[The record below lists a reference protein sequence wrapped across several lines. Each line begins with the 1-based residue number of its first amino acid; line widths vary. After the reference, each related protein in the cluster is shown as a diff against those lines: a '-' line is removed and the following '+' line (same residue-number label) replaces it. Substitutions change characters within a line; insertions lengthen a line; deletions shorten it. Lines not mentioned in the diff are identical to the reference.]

1 MPIQDIS
8 FPIDAEI
15 ECDLLVVGGG
25 LAAICAAIA
34 AARNGCDTCLV
45 EMDQVLGGNG
55 GPLLGVHVS
64 GAHSFHPYA
73 SETGIIEELELEAA
87 RRRGKTRTW
96 GVHYNISHT
105 WDLVLQDKLEEAG
118 VRVFRRHQGRKAIVE
133 GRRVTAVVVL
143 DNNTFQT
150 KLFHVRHG
158 IVDGSGDGE
167 VAASAGAS
175 FLWGEDAKATFD
187 ERSAPETASRETMG
201 ISLTAL
207 VRKCAEPVDFVLP
220 PQYAAR
226 AAAEG
231 PLPKLTGYPA
241 SWRPEN
247 EFCFLWV
254 TESGGHI
261 DTIRDVAA
269 IREEILYQ
277 LYRTWDNVKNH
288 SYADLARN
296 WELTWVSPKDG
307 KRESRRFIGDH
318 MLTQTEVET
327 AFPFPDAIGYG
338 GYGVDVHEVDGI
350 RAKVVF
356 HSIPPLWSFPYRASY
371 SRDFDNL
378 WLAGRLMSSS
388 HLALGTV
395 RLMRTLACIGQ
406 GVGTAAALAKQEG
419 CTAREVD
426 ADRLQQTLLRQ
437 DAALLTAPNHDPRD
451 LARAA
456 KVTATSEMRHG
467 ATRVAGTLPL
477 DIPRGVQ
484 LWDWADALRSV
495 RFFVENPTGRGQELT
510 LRLQLFARPQ
520 LWKDERERQGM
531 RHVSGTQNRMEWGS
545 DNTVEAFGEVATA
558 TATAAAH
565 WEGWLE
571 FSFPAPIPLI
581 PIDPTSDENRYQL
594 LLDACPA
601 VALGLDPTCYDFAI
615 RVCHP
620 DGAADYMTAA
630 GCHAFTLDPAPIYGE
645 AANVVDGWSR
655 RFSTTPVHA
664 WLSDFTAPL
673 PQSIELAFPETT
685 EVACVQL
692 TFDTIDRAYQDAPIN
707 CDESHARRC
716 VADYRV
722 EAETGNGWTP
732 VVEEIGNYQR
742 WRVHE
747 FACVAT
753 TRLRLTV
760 LGVRDPQYRARVYE
774 IRAYGP
780 DDD

>member
-1 MPIQDIS
+1 MTTPTVP
-8 FPIDAEI
+8 FPIDCEI
-15 ECDLLVVGGG
+15 ECDVLVVGGG
-25 LAAICAAIA
+25 MAAICAAIA

-118 VRVFRRHQGRKAIVE
+118 VRLFRRHQGRQAIVD
-133 GRRVTAVVVL
+133 GRRVTGVVVL

-150 KLFHVRHG
+150 KLFRVRHG

-187 ERSAPETASRETMG
+187 ERSAPAEATRKTMG

-207 VRKCAEPVDFVLP
+207 VRKCAGPVDFVLP
-220 PQYAAR
+220 PRFAAR

-231 PLPKLTGYPA
+231 TPPKLGGYPA
-241 SWRPEN
+241 SWNPN
-247 EFCFLWV
+247 DEFCFLWV
-254 TESGGHI
+254 TESGGHL
-261 DTIRDVAA
+261 DTIRDAA
-269 IREEILYQ
+269 TIREQILYQ

-288 SYADLARN
+288 SYPELARN

-318 MLTQTEVET
+318 MLTQTEVEN

-338 GYGVDVHEVDGI
+338 GYGVDIHEVDGI

-378 WLAGRLMSSS
+378 WLAGRLMSCS

-406 GVGTAAALAKQEG
+406 GVGTAAALAKRHG
-419 CTAREVD
+419 CTASQVNPEE
-426 ADRLQQTLLRQ
+426 LQQTLLRQ
-437 DAALLTAPNHDPRD
+437 DATVLTVPNHDPRD
-451 LARAA
+451 LARTAT
-456 KVTATSEMRHG
+456 VTATSEMRHG
-467 ATRVAGTLPL
+467 ATRVAGSLPL
-477 DIPRGVQ
+477 DQPRGVQ
-484 LWDWADALRSV
+484 LWDWGKTLDTV
-495 RFFVENPTGRGQELT
+495 RFFVENPTAQDQKLT
-510 LRLQLFARPQ
+510 LRLQLFQREQP
-520 LWKDERERQGM
+520 WKLERERKSM
-531 RHVSGTQNRMEWGS
+531 RHITTKGNRMEWGS
-545 DNTVEAFGEVATA
+545 DNSVAGFTEVATA
-558 TATAAAH
+558 TTVAPANCS
-565 WEGWLE
+565 GWVE
-571 FSFPAPIPLI
+571 FAFASLPLI
-581 PIDPTSDENRYQL
+581 PVDPTSDENRYQL

-601 VALGLDPTCYDFAI
+601 VSLGLDPHAYDFAI
-615 RVCHP
+615 RVCLA
-620 DGAADYMTAA
+620 DGAADYTTAA
-630 GCHAFTLDPAPIYGE
+630 DCHAFILSPAPLYGE
-645 AANVVDGWSR
+645 AANVIDGWNR
-655 RFSTTPVHA
+655 RFSTNPVHA
-664 WLSDFTAPL
+664 WLSDFAAPL
-673 PQSIELAFPETT
+673 PQSLELAFPAAT
-685 EVACVQL
+685 EVASVQFA
-692 TFDTIDRAYQDAPIN
+692 FDTIDRAYQDSPIN
-707 CDESHARRC
+707 ADEPYARRC
-716 VADYRV
+716 VKDYCL
-722 EAETGNGWTP
+722 EAETATGWT
-732 VVEEIGNYQR
+732 VLAEVTDNCQR
-742 WRVHE
+742 QRVHA
-747 FACVAT
+747 FPAVSA

-760 LGVRDPQYRARVYE
+760 LAMRDPQYRARVYE
-774 IRAYGP
+774 VRAYGP
-780 DDD
+780 ES

>member
-1 MPIQDIS
+1 MDIS
-8 FPIDAEI
+8 LPIDAEVS
-15 ECDLLVVGGG
+15 CDLLVVGGG
-25 LAAICAAIA
+25 MAAICAAIA

-133 GRRVTAVVVL
+133 GRRVTGVVVL

-150 KLFHVRHG
+150 KLFHTRHG
-158 IVDGSGDGE
+158 IIDGSGDGE

-175 FLWGEDAKATFD
+175 FLWGEDAEETFG
-187 ERSAPETASRETMG
+187 ERSAPAEATRNTMG

-220 PQYAAR
+220 PQFAAR

-231 PLPKLTGYPA
+231 PPPKLTGYPS
-241 SWRPEN
+241 SWRPED

-261 DTIRDVAA
+261 DSIRDAAA

-288 SYADLARN
+288 SFPDLARN

-307 KRESRRFIGDH
+307 KRESRRFVGDH
-318 MLTQTEVET
+318 ILTQTEVENAT
-327 AFPFPDAIGYG
+327 PFADAIGYG
-338 GYGVDVHEVDGI
+338 GYGVDIHEVDGI

-378 WLAGRLMSSS
+378 WLAGRLMSCS

-406 GVGTAAALAKQEG
+406 GVGTAAALAKQHG
-419 CTAREVD
+419 CAAAEVN
-426 ADRLQQTLLRQ
+426 ADELQQTLLRQ
-437 DAALLTAPNHDPRD
+437 DATILTAANRDPDD
-451 LARAA
+451 LARTAT
-456 KVTATSEMRHG
+456 VSATSEMRHG
-467 ATRVAGTLPL
+467 ATRVAGRLPL

-484 LWDWADALRSV
+484 LWDWAESLRSV
-495 RFFVENPTGRGQELT
+495 RVFVGNPSNRDQKLT
-510 LRLQLFARPQ
+510 LRLQLFEREQP
-520 LWKDERERQGM
+520 WKLERERRSM
-531 RHVSGTQNRMEWGS
+531 RHIAGHQNRMEWGS
-545 DNTVEAFGEVATA
+545 DNALDACREIAVAQA
-558 TATAAAH
+558 VAPAGS
-565 WEGWLE
+565 EGWLT
-571 FSFPAPIPLI
+571 FSFPSPIAMI
-581 PIDPTSDENRYQL
+581 PVDPNSDENRCQL

-601 VALGLDPTCYDFAI
+601 VSLGLDSHHYDFAI
-615 RVCHP
+615 RVSQP
-620 DGAADYMTAA
+620 DGAEEYATAA
-630 GCHAFTLDPAPIYGE
+630 DCHAFALDPAPLYGE
-645 AANVVDGWSR
+645 AANVTNGWNR
-655 RFSTTPVHA
+655 RFSTNPVHA
-664 WLSDFTAPL
+664 WLSDIDAPL
-673 PQSIELAFPETT
+673 PQSLELAFPNPTDL
-685 EVACVQL
+685 ASVQL

-707 CDESHARRC
+707 CDEAHARRC
-716 VADYRV
+716 VTNYRV
-722 EAETGNGWTP
+722 EAETATGWTTL
-732 VVEEIGNYQR
+732 VEENDNYQR
-742 WRVHE
+742 HRVHV
-747 FACVAT
+747 FAPVPA
-753 TRLRLTV
+753 TRLRLTI
-760 LGVRDPQYRARVYE
+760 LAVRDPQYRARVYE

-780 DDD
+780 EL